1 MLSSIPMSD
10 KYRVLITGI
19 NGFIGKA
26 LSQEIRAAG
35 YDVWGIDIASIQD
48 KQVIRANLLDPKE
61 VFEATE
67 KIPQCSVLIH
77 TAALA
82 HGQKAPTGE
91 TVITNNI
98 RITDNVLEIFGKR
111 TTHII
116 FLSSVA
122 VYGEENRNNPVVVSD
137 TLRPSTDYGKSK
149 LICEEHILESDI
161 KNCTIL
167 RLAPVYDQKHM
178 LDIRKRVFLPGL
190 SSIKMIIKPSPQY
203 SLTSIDTVVQ
213 TVLSILSKGADGQKI
228 YNISDSEAYSQR
240 ELTTW
245 FSGKEITLPV
255 ILTKPFY
262 LLTYFLPKKYG
273 YKIRCFYW
281 KLFHSNVYEVNI
293 KAVPVFYDLRKVRS
307 IND

>member
-1 MLSSIPMSD
+1 MQRI
-10 KYRVLITGI
+10 LITGI
-19 NGFIGKA
+19 NGFIGQA
-26 LSQEIRAAG
+26 LSQAIRANG
-35 YDVWGIDIASIQD
+35 YEVWGIDITSD
-48 KQVIRANLLDPKE
+48 LDRHVIGANLLDRNE
-61 VFEATE
+61 VSEVSN

-82 HGQKAPTGE
+82 HGQKPPNGE
-91 TVITNNI
+91 TVLTTNI
-98 RITDNVLEIFGKR
+98 RITDNVLEFFGNH
-111 TTHII
+111 TTSII

-122 VYGEENRNNPVVVSD
+122 VYGEENRNKPVVVGD

-149 LICEEHILESDI
+149 LICEEHVLGSDI

-190 SSIKMIIKPSPQY
+190 PSIKMIIKPSPQY
-203 SLTSIDTVVQ
+203 SLTSIDTVSK
-213 TVLSILSKGADGQKI
+213 TVLSILSKSPDGQKI
-228 YNISDSEAYSQR
+228 YNISDLEVYNQR

-245 FSGKEITLPV
+245 FTGKEITLPV

-262 LLTYFLPKKYG
+262 WLTYLLPNKYG

-281 KLFHSNVYEVNI
+281 KLFRSNIYEVNI
-293 KAVPVFYDLRKVRS
+293 
-307 IND
+307 

>member
-1 MLSSIPMSD
+1 MPRKQRIL
-10 KYRVLITGI
+10 LTGI
-19 NGFIGKA
+19 SGFIGTA
-26 LSQEIRAAG
+26 LAQALRSDG
-35 YDVWGIDIASIQD
+35 YDVWGIDLSSNQD
-48 KQVIRANLLDPKE
+48 QQVVNMDLLNLQKTYI
-61 VFEATE
+61 EARN
-67 KIPQCSVLIH
+67 IPPFSVLIH
-77 TAALA
+77 AAALA
-82 HGQKAPTGE
+82 HGQKPQDSE
-91 TVITNNI
+91 TVITNNVK
-98 RITDNVLEIFGKR
+98 ITKNIINVFGDR
-111 TTHII
+111 TQHIV

-122 VYGEENRNNPVVVSD
+122 VYGEQDRIKPVSVKDS
-137 TLRPSTDYGKSK
+137 LRPSTEYGKSK
-149 LICEEHILESDI
+149 QICENHILESGI
-161 KNCTIL
+161 KNCSIL
-167 RLAPVYDQKHM
+167 RLAPVYDQEHM

-262 LLTYFLPKKYG
+262 WLTYLLPKKYG

-293 KAVPVFYDLRKVRS
+293 KAVPVFYNQRKVRS
-307 IND
+307 INE

>member
-1 MLSSIPMSD
+1 MSN

-19 NGFIGKA
+19 NGFIGQA
-26 LSQEIRAAG
+26 LSKAIRADG
-35 YDVWGIDIASIQD
+35 YDVWGIDIASD
-48 KQVIRANLLDPKE
+48 HDRQVIGVNLLDRDE
-61 VFEATE
+61 VSEVYN

-82 HGQKAPTGE
+82 HGQKPPKGE
-91 TVITNNI
+91 TVITTNLK
-98 RITDNVLEIFGKR
+98 ITDNVLEFFGKR
-111 TTHII
+111 TAHII

-122 VYGEENRNNPVVVSD
+122 VYGEENRNKPVVISD

-149 LICEEHILESDI
+149 LICEEHVLGSDI

-190 SSIKMIIKPSPQY
+190 PSIKMIIKPSPQY
-203 SLTSIDTVVQ
+203 SLTSIDTLVKSV
-213 TVLSILSKGADGQKI
+213 TSILSLKPDKQNI
-228 YNISDSEAYSQR
+228 YNISDSETYNQR

-245 FSGKEITLPV
+245 FSGKEITFPV

-262 LLTYFLPKKYG
+262 WLTYLLPKKYG

-281 KLFHSNVYEVNI
+281 KLFRSNIYEVNI
-293 KAVPVFYDLRKVRS
+293 
-307 IND
+307 